1 MEPAAGAAAKP
12 FGDRI
17 RRHQTQERD
26 REAPVLRG
34 RRLLVASVCQFCG
47 STALSV
53 LFGGCARLCRAQASA
68 HGRFCICRRPGA
80 QRLRLHAGPCDPEQD
95 SEPNRGPPTCF
106 SGSWQARDP

>member
-53 LFGGCARLCRAQASA
+53 LFGGVPASA
-68 HGRFCICRRPGA
+68 VHK
-80 QRLRLHAGPCDPEQD
+80 RLRTAASASAAGLVRKGCGCTLNPAIRSRTQNPVADP
-95 SEPNRGPPTCF
+95 
-106 SGSWQARDP
+106 